1 MKVVVIG
8 GGVGGLHAAIAARE
22 RGADVTLITD
32 DTKGTYRRSGL
43 PDIVAGYATLENITV
58 PYGKE
63 TEGIE
68 FLRGETVT
76 DVDIVSQSVLLK
88 NGGKVNYDALIF
100 ATGSRASMPR
110 IEGADSPYVC
120 TLKSADDLPKLL
132 DVKDSAVVVGA
143 GFVALMTAEGYAK
156 RRVKTTLIV
165 RSRIL
170 RTTVEPEVAE
180 VIEAKMREHGINV
193 VRGIEPERIVG
204 NRLIAGGKEFEA
216 SKIVLA
222 TGITLNTEL
231 AKKAGLKVDRA
242 GIIVDEHMRTSV
254 SNIYACGDCAAVV
267 DEITGMNINI
277 PLGSMAVKGAKI
289 AGANAAGG
297 SESIK
302 FVRMQNEE
310 LFELNIN
317 SIGYT
322 LDEAKTFDPN
332 ARRVEMKGAYVVVD
346 SSNRVVGANWLFS
359 EFYAHYGNI
368 LYDCIGKPLSYV
380 EELFEHPELKIPE
393 LNMVKE
399 NESLQEVKE

>member
-22 RGADVTLITD
+22 RGAEVTLITD

-76 DVDIVSQSVLLK
+76 DIDIVSQSVSLRS
-88 NGGKVNYDALIF
+88 GGKVKYDSLIF
-100 ATGSRASMPR
+100 ATGSRASMPD
-110 IEGADSPYVC
+110 IEGKDSSNVC
-120 TLKSADDLPKLL
+120 TLKSAEDIPKLL
-132 DVKDSAVVVGA
+132 DVKGSAIVVGA

-156 RRVKTTLIV
+156 RRVKTTLMV

-170 RTTVEPEVAE
+170 RATVEPEIADA
-180 VIEAKMREHGINV
+180 IEAKLREHGINIV
-193 VRGIEPERIVG
+193 KGIEPERIVG
-204 NRLIAGGKEFEA
+204 DRVIAGGKEFEA

-231 AKKAGLKVDRA
+231 AKKAGLKVDRT

-267 DEITGMNINI
+267 DDITGRNINI
-277 PLGSMAVKGAKI
+277 PLGSMAVKGAKV

-297 SESIK
+297 SESVRFI
-302 FVRMQNEE
+302 RMQNEE
-310 LFELNIN
+310 LLGLNIN

-322 LDEAKTFDPN
+322 LDAAKTFDPN
-332 ARRVEMKGAYVVVD
+332 ARRVNLKGAYVVVD

-368 LYDCIGKPLSYV
+368 LYDSIGKPLSYV
-380 EELFEHPELKIPE
+380 EELFAHPELKIPE
-393 LNMVKE
+393 LNKMQ
-399 NESLQEVKE
+399 ESLPEVSK